1 MEKGVLLKKKKYPE
15 GALMTKSQFFLS
27 VPLPEWSWIISFLSG
42 NPFYRNG
49 VSVVMVMVHVKES
62 SANQVLHYKI
72 VTAYLTFMSVTSFSN
87 ICGWWFRYVAKLLLH
102 TSDAIFVLEKEKI
115 LDISN
120 LSFISTFI

>member
-15 GALMTKSQFFLS
+15 GALMTKSQFFLR

-72 VTAYLTFMSVTSFSN
+72 VTAYLTCLYQVLVLVTFVGGDFVMLQSF
-87 ICGWWFRYVAKLLLH
+87 CF
-102 TSDAIFVLEKEKI
+102 T
-115 LDISN
+115 
-120 LSFISTFI
+120 LS